1 MKHGLTALHKAAVTG
16 QLACL
21 RTLLEYN
28 ASVAK
33 TTPDGLTAVHL
44 AAWKGQHEA
53 IRLLASRQADLN
65 AKSQDGGTPLHEAV
79 RSGDNTTVHL
89 LLQLGAKAGVE
100 DKVCSRSFWFLQKAT
115 MNFLQLPASYLA
127 AVRYCVMAGYCASDE
142 IALGSAIIPCSA
154 LGCPYFLKGRP
165 GAYRDTRK
173 WCINLSMC
181 AAQTYTYH
189 FGVGQ
194 QYSSTGCPTLRC
206 LTQPQPTQHKI
217 RS

>member
-100 DKVCSRSFWFLQKAT
+100 DKVCSRSFRFLQKAT
-115 MNFLQLPASYLA
+115 INFLQLPASYLA

-154 LGCPYFLKGRP
+154 VGCPYFLKGRSIQRYQEMVHKLEHVRCSDLHIP
-165 GAYRDTRK
+165 LRSAIQQHRLPSAEMSY
-173 WCINLSMC
+173 
-181 AAQTYTYH
+181 AA
-189 FGVGQ
+189 
-194 QYSSTGCPTLRC
+194 PTN
-206 LTQPQPTQHKI
+206 PA
-217 RS
+217 